1 MDVAFIC
8 TFDKKP
14 PAFNR
19 DPAFNGDP
27 AITTSYTLYLLIIE
41 TLASA
46 TLCLLLFFAGCIQY
60 GRKTWRLESSK
71 LRCEQDYKR
80 GGKHLLQSYTRCFI
94 KKWHPFSFFHNLLK
108 WLSIYTKFLPA
119 IAEEIPIQN
128 VWLLVK
134 HSLLVVMQLWHHN
147 VQSCLSQ
154 MVQYCSQLLPC
165 FDGELNL
172 VHWWKIFIMSALS
185 NIGNEIR
192 RPAIQKLNHLASSVR
207 CCTVLL

>member
-1 MDVAFIC
+1 MLTYPKSTMRVRRMPMHLSSGHVTLVPRKFY
-8 TFDKKP
+8 P
-14 PAFNR
+14 PPLISFQSELGRRADSRWALPQSSSFCFFNC
-19 DPAFNGDP
+19 AHC
-27 AITTSYTLYLLIIE
+27 YLLV
-41 TLASA
+41 
-46 TLCLLLFFAGCIQY
+46 
-60 GRKTWRLESSK
+60 K
-71 LRCEQDYKR
+71 
-80 GGKHLLQSYTRCFI
+80 YTRCFI